1 MDFISSLEKKRAAED
16 ARYRGNEYMKAK
28 EYEEAINAYSRSINM
43 NPIEAATYCNRAM
56 AHLRMKN
63 YARAIDDANK
73 TIEMEPDY
81 VKAYHRRGKAYLA
94 TNKFELAIPDFQY
107 ILEKNPE
114 DQDINS
120 CLKQAREKLAE
131 KESGKPKTEEI
142 TDDKPAAK

>member
-1 MDFISSLEKKRAAED
+1 MDFISSLEKKRSAED

-28 EYEEAINAYSRSINM
+28 EYEEAINAYSRSINL
-43 NPIEAATYCNRAM
+43 NPNEAATYCNRAM

-114 DQDINS
+114 DQDINA

-131 KESGKPKTEEI
+131 KESGKPKTEEVV
-142 TDDKPAAK
+142 DDKPAA

>member
-43 NPIEAATYCNRAM
+43 NPNEAATYCNRAM

-73 TIEMEPDY
+73 TIEMEGPTKDE
-81 VKAYHRRGKAYLA
+81 VDLEQVFLGEKSFTFPSDQLGRLHDHTGMHRLRTCG
-94 TNKFELAIPDFQY
+94 
-107 ILEKNPE
+107 
-114 DQDINS
+114 
-120 CLKQAREKLAE
+120 
-131 KESGKPKTEEI
+131 
-142 TDDKPAAK
+142 